1 MEANGSSSNSTES
14 QPSGGSNNSSTE
26 KPNEK
31 EIFVNH
37 GMSKRKACICYRS
50 DIIFPSR
57 TVLSLT
63 SLPFEQLFWNVVKLM
78 LNLIF
83 SSCMGW

>member
-37 GMSKRKACICYRS
+37 GMSIKG
-50 DIIFPSR
+50 
-57 TVLSLT
+57 
-63 SLPFEQLFWNVVKLM
+63 KLVFVID
-78 LNLIF
+78 LI
-83 SSCMGW
+83 

>member
-1 MEANGSSSNSTES
+1 MNGFSCGDLHSSFTFCTEQWFSRQCLSSPETMETNGSSSNSNES

-37 GMSKRKACICYRS
+37 GMSI
-50 DIIFPSR
+50 
-57 TVLSLT
+57 
-63 SLPFEQLFWNVVKLM
+63 EGKLVFVID
-78 LNLIF
+78 LI
-83 SSCMGW
+83 

>member
-1 MEANGSSSNSTES
+1 MEANGSSSNSNES

-37 GMSKRKACICYRS
+37 GMSIKG
-50 DIIFPSR
+50 
-57 TVLSLT
+57 
-63 SLPFEQLFWNVVKLM
+63 KLVFVID
-78 LNLIF
+78 LI
-83 SSCMGW
+83 

>member
-37 GMSKRKACICYRS
+37 GMSIKGKLVFVIDLIKFFLQGQYYH
-50 DIIFPSR
+50 
-57 TVLSLT
+57 
-63 SLPFEQLFWNVVKLM
+63 LPVYH
-78 LNLIF
+78 LNNYF
-83 SSCMGW
+83 GMWSN